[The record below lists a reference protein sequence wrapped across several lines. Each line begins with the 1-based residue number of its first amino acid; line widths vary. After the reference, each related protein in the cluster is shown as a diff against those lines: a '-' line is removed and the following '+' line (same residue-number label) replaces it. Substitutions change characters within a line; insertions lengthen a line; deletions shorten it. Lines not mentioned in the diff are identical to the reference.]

1 MNTRAV
7 VPAIFIK
14 DGKLDF
20 EDITVTD
27 QWSQDITEMVE
38 ILGAFGELLVHDVVI
53 TIPTSQPASKRHIQA
68 KPKDTSGTL

>member
-20 EDITVTD
+20 EDIAVTEAW
-27 QWSQDITEMVE
+27 QQDITEMVE
-38 ILGAFGELLVHDVVI
+38 ILGAFGELLVHDVV
-53 TIPTSQPASKRHIQA
+53 TSHFEQTHSSLIRTHE
-68 KPKDTSGTL
+68 TL

>member
-20 EDITVTD
+20 ENITVTD
-27 QWSQDITEMVE
+27 QWPQDITEMVE

-53 TIPTSQPASKRHIQA
+53 SILTFPPASNRHIQA
-68 KPKDTSGTL
+68 KSKDTSGTL

>member
-20 EDITVTD
+20 EDITVAD
-27 QWSQDITEMVE
+27 QWPQDITEMVE
-38 ILGAFGELLVHDVVI
+38 ILGAFGELLIHDVVMSQI
-53 TIPTSQPASKRHIQA
+53 T
-68 KPKDTSGTL
+68 